1 MKLDQG
7 IIDSLVDSFMQAK
20 VDRSIKEHSLYDKKI
35 DVDFADALNQ
45 HFKEALKNDSFP
57 NLLKQSNEALINK
70 AEILSNNLDEA
81 INQDDKASIAKNL
94 LEKHILSLNYLI
106 SKLDKS
112 ANLVSKKLKFL
123 NKQDENHNFEP
134 NDIDSFQDNI
144 ETLNE
149 THGLPLNKEGIKNLT
164 KNFSHA
170 IMITAKQ
177 QYGLNTPLKLVKT
190 KDDERSVEHILT
202 SDSHIIGKRI
212 KVGDKSFSVGILN
225 DEIRQ
230 EYEIVPCS
238 PSQRK
243 VENREIITLKT
254 AFENFTA
261 NTSVSQKWSSSTMD
275 LVNIV
280 GNILFKFFH
289 PSKDITTISRDDL
302 LKFRNTLALIP
313 TKLNQKAK
321 YKDKSL
327 EQIISLGKN
336 DPKLSQV
343 TIQKYMIR
351 VIQFFKYCY
360 NSDYISK
367 SIINDLNV
375 KVEINPMERKVLPYS
390 KEEANAIFKI
400 VQNFKETNKSP
411 ITIQKYMIRVIQF
424 FKYCYNSDYI
434 SKSIINDL
442 NVKVEINPMERKVL
456 PYSKEEA
463 NAIFKIVQNFKE
475 TNKSPSKRI
484 NANDLYYIT
493 MIAAYS
499 GMRINEIVQLRA
511 RDIVQH
517 NNVLCFSINR
527 DDGKSTKNI
536 NSIRLVPVH
545 SKLIELGLMEF
556 VKQRASANKSIF
568 KVSNKDFSEIFR
580 SQIQRKLISSD
591 KQKTFYSFRHY
602 FIDTLVQQ
610 EVEPNIIAQ
619 IVGHEKQYKILLG
632 TYATNINASVLKAK
646 VEMVSY

>member
-1 MKLDQG
+1 MKLNQG

-20 VDRSIKEHSLYDKKI
+20 IDKSIKEHSLYDKKI
-35 DVDFADALNQ
+35 DIDFAGALNR
-45 HFKEALKNDSFP
+45 HFKEALKDNTFSD
-57 NLLKQSNEALINK
+57 LLNKSNETLNGMAK
-70 AEILSNNLDEA
+70 ILSNSPDEA
-81 INQDDKASIAKNL
+81 IDQDDKASIAQTL

-112 ANLVSKKLKFL
+112 TNLVFKFL
-123 NKQDENHNFEP
+123 SKQDESYKFEP
-134 NDIDSFQDNI
+134 NDIESFQDNI
-144 ETLNE
+144 NALDEAN
-149 THGLPLNKEGIKNLT
+149 GLPLKKEDIKSLA

-170 IMITAKQ
+170 IMVTAEQ
-177 QYGLNTPLKLVKT
+177 QYGLNTPFKLVKT
-190 KDDERSVEHILT
+190 KCDERSAEQIL
-202 SDSHIIGKRI
+202 SANSHLIGKRI
-212 KVGDKSFSVGILN
+212 KVGDSSFGMGSLN
-225 DEIRQ
+225 DEAVQ

-243 VENREIITLKT
+243 VESREIITLKT

-327 EQIISLGKN
+327 EQIIRIGKN
-336 DPKLSQV
+336 DAKLSQV

-351 VIQFFKYCY
+351 VVQFFKYCY

-367 SIINDLNV
+367 SIVNDLNV

-400 VQNFKETNKSP
+400 VQNFKD
-411 ITIQKYMIRVIQF
+411 I
-424 FKYCYNSDYI
+424 
-434 SKSIINDL
+434 
-442 NVKVEINPMERKVL
+442 
-456 PYSKEEA
+456 
-463 NAIFKIVQNFKE
+463 
-475 TNKSPSKRI
+475 NKSPSKRI
-484 NANDLYYIT
+484 SANDLYYIT

-511 RDIVQH
+511 RDIIQH

-556 VKQRASANKSIF
+556 VKKRVSANKSIF

-632 TYATNINASVLKAK
+632 TYAAYLRR
-646 VEMVSY
+646 

>member
-1 MKLDQG
+1 MKLNQG

-20 VDRSIKEHSLYDKKI
+20 VDKSIKEHSLYDKKI

-45 HFKEALKNDSFP
+45 HFKEALKNDGFP

-81 INQDDKASIAKNL
+81 IDQDDKASIAQTL

-112 ANLVSKKLKFL
+112 TNLVSKKLKFL
-123 NKQDENHNFEP
+123 NKQDENYRFES
-134 NDIDSFQDNI
+134 NNIDSFQDNI

-170 IMITAKQ
+170 IMTTAKQ

-190 KDDERSVEHILT
+190 KDDERSVEQILT
-202 SDSHIIGKRI
+202 SGSHIIGKRI

-238 PSQRK
+238 TSQRN
-243 VENREIITLKT
+243 VENKEIITLKT
-254 AFENFTA
+254 AFENFIA
-261 NTSVSQKWSSSTMD
+261 NTSISQKWSNSTMD

-280 GNILFKFFH
+280 GNILFKFFN
-289 PSKDITTISRDDL
+289 PNKDIAAISRDDL

-321 YKDKSL
+321 YKDKNL
-327 EQIISLGKN
+327 EQIIRIGKN

-367 SIINDLNV
+367 SIVNDLNV

-390 KEEANAIFKI
+390 KEEANTIFKI
-400 VQNFKETNKSP
+400 VQNFKE
-411 ITIQKYMIRVIQF
+411 I
-424 FKYCYNSDYI
+424 
-434 SKSIINDL
+434 
-442 NVKVEINPMERKVL
+442 
-456 PYSKEEA
+456 
-463 NAIFKIVQNFKE
+463 
-475 TNKSPSKRI
+475 NKSPSKRI

-511 RDIVQH
+511 SDIIYH

-545 SKLIELGLMEF
+545 SKLIELGLIEF
-556 VKQRASANKSIF
+556 VKQRASTNKSIF

-580 SQIQRKLISSD
+580 SQIQRKLISSN

>member
-1 MKLDQG
+1 MVHLKNRNGIYYYRSVITPKARKVFNCSRELCFSLGTCSILKARKSARIYDRYIYLITKAVDMKLNQG

-20 VDRSIKEHSLYDKKI
+20 VDKSIKEHSLYDKKI

-45 HFKEALKNDSFP
+45 HFKEALKNDGFP

-81 INQDDKASIAKNL
+81 IDQDDKASIAQTL

-112 ANLVSKKLKFL
+112 TNLVSKKLKFL
-123 NKQDENHNFEP
+123 NKQDENYRFES
-134 NDIDSFQDNI
+134 NNIDSFQDNI

-170 IMITAKQ
+170 IMTTAKQ

-190 KDDERSVEHILT
+190 KDDERSVEQILT
-202 SDSHIIGKRI
+202 SGSHIIGKRI

-238 PSQRK
+238 TSQRN
-243 VENREIITLKT
+243 VENKEIITLKT
-254 AFENFTA
+254 AFENFIA
-261 NTSVSQKWSSSTMD
+261 NTSISQKWSNSTMD

-280 GNILFKFFH
+280 GNILFKFFN
-289 PSKDITTISRDDL
+289 PNKDIAAISRDDL

-321 YKDKSL
+321 YKDKNL
-327 EQIISLGKN
+327 EQIIRIGKN

-367 SIINDLNV
+367 SIVNDLNV

-390 KEEANAIFKI
+390 KEEANTIFKI
-400 VQNFKETNKSP
+400 VQNFKE
-411 ITIQKYMIRVIQF
+411 I
-424 FKYCYNSDYI
+424 
-434 SKSIINDL
+434 
-442 NVKVEINPMERKVL
+442 
-456 PYSKEEA
+456 
-463 NAIFKIVQNFKE
+463 
-475 TNKSPSKRI
+475 NKSPSKRI

-517 NNVLCFSINR
+517 NNVLCFNINR

-556 VKQRASANKSIF
+556 VKQRASSNKSIF

-580 SQIQRKLISSD
+580 SQIQRKLISND

>member
-1 MKLDQG
+1 MKLNQG

-20 VDRSIKEHSLYDKKI
+20 VDKSIKEHSLYDKKI
-35 DVDFADALNQ
+35 DVDFADALNK
-45 HFKEALKNDSFP
+45 HFKETLKNDSFP

-81 INQDDKASIAKNL
+81 IDQDDKASIAQTL
-94 LEKHILSLNYLI
+94 LEKHILSLNHLI

-112 ANLVSKKLKFL
+112 TNLVSKKLKFL
-123 NKQDENHNFEP
+123 NKQDENYSFES
-134 NDIDSFQDNI
+134 NNIDSFQDNI
-144 ETLNE
+144 EALNE
-149 THGLPLNKEGIKNLT
+149 THGLPLNKEGMKNLT

-170 IMITAKQ
+170 IMTTAKQ
-177 QYGLNTPLKLVKT
+177 KYGLNTPLKLVKT
-190 KDDERSVEHILT
+190 KDDERSVEQILT

-230 EYEIVPCS
+230 EYEVVPCS
-238 PSQRK
+238 TSQRN
-243 VENREIITLKT
+243 VESKEIITLKT
-254 AFENFTA
+254 AFENFIA
-261 NTSVSQKWSSSTMD
+261 NTSISQKWSNSTMD

-280 GNILFKFFH
+280 GNILFKFFS
-289 PSKDITTISRDDL
+289 PNKEITAISRDDL

-327 EQIISLGKN
+327 EQIIHIGKN

-367 SIINDLNV
+367 SIVNDLNV
-375 KVEINPMERKVLPYS
+375 KVEINPMERKILPYS
-390 KEEANAIFKI
+390 KDEANSIFKI
-400 VQNFKETNKSP
+400 VQNFK
-411 ITIQKYMIRVIQF
+411 
-424 FKYCYNSDYI
+424 D
-434 SKSIINDL
+434 
-442 NVKVEINPMERKVL
+442 
-456 PYSKEEA
+456 A
-463 NAIFKIVQNFKE
+463 
-475 TNKSPSKRI
+475 NKSPSKRI

-511 RDIVQH
+511 RDIIQH

-556 VKQRASANKSIF
+556 VKQRTSTNKSIF

>member
-1 MKLDQG
+1 MVHLKNRNGIYYYRSVIAPKARKFLKCSRELSFSLGTCSILKARKSARIYDRYIYLIAKAVDMKLNQG

-20 VDRSIKEHSLYDKKI
+20 VDKSIKEHSLYDKKI
-35 DVDFADALNQ
+35 DIDFADALNR
-45 HFKEALKNDSFP
+45 HFKEALKDNTFSD
-57 NLLKQSNEALINK
+57 LLNKSNETLNGMAK
-70 AEILSNNLDEA
+70 ILSNSPDEA
-81 INQDDKASIAKNL
+81 IDQDDKASIAQTM

-112 ANLVSKKLKFL
+112 TNLVSKRLKFL
-123 NKQDENHNFEP
+123 SKQDESYKFEP
-134 NDIDSFQDNI
+134 TGIDSFQDNI
-144 ETLNE
+144 NALDEAIE
-149 THGLPLNKEGIKNLT
+149 LPLNKEDIKSLA

-170 IMITAKQ
+170 IMATAEQ
-177 QYGLNTPLKLVKT
+177 QYGLNTPFKLVKT
-190 KDDERSVEHILT
+190 KGDERNAEQIL
-202 SDSHIIGKRI
+202 SANSHLIGKRI
-212 KVGDKSFSVGILN
+212 KIGDSSFGMGSLN
-225 DEIRQ
+225 DEAMQ
-230 EYEIVPCS
+230 EYQIVPCAT
-238 PSQRK
+238 SQKK
-243 VENREIITLKT
+243 VESREIITLKM

-261 NTSVSQKWSSSTMD
+261 NTSISQKWSSSTMD

-289 PSKDITTISRDDL
+289 PNKDITTISRDDL

-321 YKDKSL
+321 YKDKNL
-327 EQIISLGKN
+327 EQIIRIGKN
-336 DPKLSQV
+336 DAKLSQV

-351 VIQFFKYCY
+351 VVQFFKYCY

-367 SIINDLNV
+367 SIVNDLNV

-390 KEEANAIFKI
+390 KEEAN
-400 VQNFKETNKSP
+400 T
-411 ITIQKYMIRVIQF
+411 
-424 FKYCYNSDYI
+424 
-434 SKSIINDL
+434 
-442 NVKVEINPMERKVL
+442 
-456 PYSKEEA
+456 
-463 NAIFKIVQNFKE
+463 IFKIVQNFKE
-475 TNKSPSKRI
+475 TNKSPSNRI
-484 NANDLYYIT
+484 SANDLYYIT

-646 VEMVSY
+646 VEMVCY

>member
-1 MKLDQG
+1 MKLNQG

-20 VDRSIKEHSLYDKKI
+20 VDKSIKEHSFYDKKI
-35 DVDFADALNQ
+35 DIDFADALNR

-57 NLLKQSNEALINK
+57 ELLKQSNEALINK
-70 AEILSNNLDEA
+70 AKILSNNLDEA
-81 INQDDKASIAKNL
+81 IDQDDKASIAQTL

-123 NKQDENHNFEP
+123 NKQDENYSFES
-134 NDIDSFQDNI
+134 NNIDSFQDNI
-144 ETLNE
+144 ETLDE
-149 THGLPLNKEGIKNLT
+149 THGLPLNKEGMENLT

-170 IMITAKQ
+170 IITTAKQ
-177 QYGLNTPLKLVKT
+177 QYGLNTPIKLVKT
-190 KDDERSVEHILT
+190 KDDERSVEQILT

-225 DEIRQ
+225 DKIRQ

-238 PSQRK
+238 TSQRK
-243 VENREIITLKT
+243 VESKEIITLKT
-254 AFENFTA
+254 AFENFIA
-261 NTSVSQKWSSSTMD
+261 NTSISQKWSSSTMD

-280 GNILFKFFH
+280 GNILFKFFS
-289 PSKDITTISRDDL
+289 PNKDIAAISRDDL
-302 LKFRNTLALIP
+302 LKFRNTLSLIP

-327 EQIISLGKN
+327 EQIMHIGKN

-367 SIINDLNV
+367 SIVNDLNV

-390 KEEANAIFKI
+390 KEEANTIFKI
-400 VQNFKETNKSP
+400 VQNFKETN
-411 ITIQKYMIRVIQF
+411 T
-424 FKYCYNSDYI
+424 
-434 SKSIINDL
+434 
-442 NVKVEINPMERKVL
+442 
-456 PYSKEEA
+456 
-463 NAIFKIVQNFKE
+463 
-475 TNKSPSKRI
+475 TPSKRI
-484 NANDLYYIT
+484 SANDLYYIT

-556 VKQRASANKSIF
+556 VKQRASTNKGIF

-580 SQIQRKLISSD
+580 SQIQRKLISSN

>member
-1 MKLDQG
+1 MKLNQG

-20 VDRSIKEHSLYDKKI
+20 VDKSIKEHSLYDKKI
-35 DVDFADALNQ
+35 DVDFADALNR

-70 AEILSNNLDEA
+70 AEILSNNLDGA
-81 INQDDKASIAKNL
+81 IDQDDKASIAQTL

-112 ANLVSKKLKFL
+112 TNLVSKKLKFL
-123 NKQDENHNFEP
+123 NKQDENYRFES
-134 NDIDSFQDNI
+134 NNIDSFQDNI
-144 ETLNE
+144 ETLDE
-149 THGLPLNKEGIKNLT
+149 THGLPLNKEGMKNLT

-170 IMITAKQ
+170 IMTTAKQ

-190 KDDERSVEHILT
+190 KDDERSVEQILV

-238 PSQRK
+238 TSQRN
-243 VENREIITLKT
+243 VESKEIITLKT
-254 AFENFTA
+254 AFENFIA
-261 NTSVSQKWSSSTMD
+261 NTSISQKWSNSTMD

-280 GNILFKFFH
+280 GNILFKFFS
-289 PSKDITTISRDDL
+289 PNKEITAISRDDL

-327 EQIISLGKN
+327 EQIIHIGKN

-367 SIINDLNV
+367 SIVNDLNV

-390 KEEANAIFKI
+390 KEEANTIFQI
-400 VQNFKETNKSP
+400 VQNFKD
-411 ITIQKYMIRVIQF
+411 I
-424 FKYCYNSDYI
+424 
-434 SKSIINDL
+434 
-442 NVKVEINPMERKVL
+442 
-456 PYSKEEA
+456 
-463 NAIFKIVQNFKE
+463 
-475 TNKSPSKRI
+475 NKSPSKRI
-484 NANDLYYIT
+484 SANDLYYIT

-499 GMRINEIVQLRA
+499 GMRINEIVQLRSK
-511 RDIVQH
+511 DIVQH

-556 VKQRASANKSIF
+556 VKQRASSNKSIF

-632 TYATNINASVLKAK
+632 TYATNINTSVLKAK

>member
-1 MKLDQG
+1 MKLNQG

-20 VDRSIKEHSLYDKKI
+20 VDKSIKEHSLYDKKI

-45 HFKEALKNDSFP
+45 HFKEALKNDGFP

-81 INQDDKASIAKNL
+81 IDQDDKASIAQTL

-112 ANLVSKKLKFL
+112 TNLVSKKLKFL
-123 NKQDENHNFEP
+123 NKQDENYRFES
-134 NDIDSFQDNI
+134 NNIDSFQDNI

-170 IMITAKQ
+170 IMTTAKQ

-190 KDDERSVEHILT
+190 KDDERSVEQILT
-202 SDSHIIGKRI
+202 SGSHIIGKRI

-238 PSQRK
+238 TSQRN
-243 VENREIITLKT
+243 VESKEIITLKT
-254 AFENFTA
+254 AFENFIA
-261 NTSVSQKWSSSTMD
+261 NTSISQKWSDSTMD

-280 GNILFKFFH
+280 GNILFKFFN
-289 PSKDITTISRDDL
+289 PNKEITAISRDDL

-351 VIQFFKYCY
+351 VVQFFKHCY

-375 KVEINPMERKVLPYS
+375 KVEINPMERKVLPYN
-390 KEEANAIFKI
+390 KDEAN
-400 VQNFKETNKSP
+400 T
-411 ITIQKYMIRVIQF
+411 
-424 FKYCYNSDYI
+424 
-434 SKSIINDL
+434 
-442 NVKVEINPMERKVL
+442 
-456 PYSKEEA
+456 
-463 NAIFKIVQNFKE
+463 IFKIVQNFKE

-511 RDIVQH
+511 SDIIYH

-545 SKLIELGLMEF
+545 SKLIELGLIEF
-556 VKQRASANKSIF
+556 VKQRASTNKSIF

-580 SQIQRKLISSD
+580 SQIQRKLISSN

>member
-1 MKLDQG
+1 MKLNQG

-20 VDRSIKEHSLYDKKI
+20 IDKSIKEHSLYDKKI
-35 DVDFADALNQ
+35 DIDFAGALNR
-45 HFKEALKNDSFP
+45 HFKEALKDNTFSD
-57 NLLKQSNEALINK
+57 LLNKSNETLNGMAK
-70 AEILSNNLDEA
+70 ILSNSPDEA
-81 INQDDKASIAKNL
+81 IDQDDKASIAQTL

-112 ANLVSKKLKFL
+112 TNLVFKFL
-123 NKQDENHNFEP
+123 SKQDESYKFEP
-134 NDIDSFQDNI
+134 NDIESFQDNI
-144 ETLNE
+144 NALDEAN
-149 THGLPLNKEGIKNLT
+149 GLPLKKEDIKSLA

-170 IMITAKQ
+170 IMVTAEQ
-177 QYGLNTPLKLVKT
+177 QYGLNTPFKLVKT
-190 KDDERSVEHILT
+190 KCDERSAEQIL
-202 SDSHIIGKRI
+202 SANSHLIGKRI
-212 KVGDKSFSVGILN
+212 KVGDSSFGMGSLN
-225 DEIRQ
+225 DEAVQ

-243 VENREIITLKT
+243 VESREIITLKVV
-254 AFENFTA
+254 FENFTA

-289 PSKDITTISRDDL
+289 PSKDITAISRDDL
-302 LKFRNTLALIP
+302 LKFRNTLAHIP

-321 YKDKSL
+321 YKDKNL
-327 EQIISLGKN
+327 EQIIHMGKN
-336 DPKLSQV
+336 DAKLSQV

-351 VIQFFKYCY
+351 VVQFFKYCY

-367 SIINDLNV
+367 SIVNDLN
-375 KVEINPMERKVLPYS
+375 I
-390 KEEANAIFKI
+390 
-400 VQNFKETNKSP
+400 
-411 ITIQKYMIRVIQF
+411 
-424 FKYCYNSDYI
+424 
-434 SKSIINDL
+434 
-442 NVKVEINPMERKVL
+442 KVEINPMERKVL

-484 NANDLYYIT
+484 SANDLYYIT

-646 VEMVSY
+646 VEMVCY

>member
-1 MKLDQG
+1 MKLNQG

-20 VDRSIKEHSLYDKKI
+20 IDKSIKEHSLYDKKI
-35 DVDFADALNQ
+35 DIDFAGALNR
-45 HFKEALKNDSFP
+45 HFKEALKDNTFSD
-57 NLLKQSNEALINK
+57 LLNKSNETLNGMAK
-70 AEILSNNLDEA
+70 ILSNSPDEA
-81 INQDDKASIAKNL
+81 IDQDDKASIAQTL

-112 ANLVSKKLKFL
+112 TNLVFKFL
-123 NKQDENHNFEP
+123 SKQDESYKFEP
-134 NDIDSFQDNI
+134 NDIESFQDNI
-144 ETLNE
+144 NALDEAN
-149 THGLPLNKEGIKNLT
+149 GLPLKKEDIKSLA

-170 IMITAKQ
+170 IMVTAEQ
-177 QYGLNTPLKLVKT
+177 QYGLNTPFKLVKT
-190 KDDERSVEHILT
+190 KCDERSAEQIL
-202 SDSHIIGKRI
+202 SANSHLIGKRI
-212 KVGDKSFSVGILN
+212 KAGDSSFGMGSLN
-225 DEIRQ
+225 DEAVQ

-243 VENREIITLKT
+243 VESREIITLKVV
-254 AFENFTA
+254 FENFTA

-289 PSKDITTISRDDL
+289 PSKDITAISRDDL
-302 LKFRNTLALIP
+302 LKFRNTLAHIP

-321 YKDKSL
+321 YKDKNL
-327 EQIISLGKN
+327 EQIIHMGKN
-336 DPKLSQV
+336 DAKLSQV

-351 VIQFFKYCY
+351 VVQFFKYCY

-367 SIINDLNV
+367 SIVNDLNV

-400 VQNFKETNKSP
+400 VQNFKD
-411 ITIQKYMIRVIQF
+411 I
-424 FKYCYNSDYI
+424 
-434 SKSIINDL
+434 
-442 NVKVEINPMERKVL
+442 
-456 PYSKEEA
+456 
-463 NAIFKIVQNFKE
+463 
-475 TNKSPSKRI
+475 NKSPSKRI
-484 NANDLYYIT
+484 SANDLYYIT

-511 RDIVQH
+511 RDIIQH

-556 VKQRASANKSIF
+556 VKKRVSANKSIF

-632 TYATNINASVLKAK
+632 TYAAYLRR
-646 VEMVSY
+646 

>member
-1 MKLDQG
+1 
-7 IIDSLVDSFMQAK
+7 
-20 VDRSIKEHSLYDKKI
+20 
-35 DVDFADALNQ
+35 
-45 HFKEALKNDSFP
+45 
-57 NLLKQSNEALINK
+57 
-70 AEILSNNLDEA
+70 
-81 INQDDKASIAKNL
+81 
-94 LEKHILSLNYLI
+94 
-106 SKLDKS
+106 
-112 ANLVSKKLKFL
+112 
-123 NKQDENHNFEP
+123 
-134 NDIDSFQDNI
+134 
-144 ETLNE
+144 
-149 THGLPLNKEGIKNLT
+149 
-164 KNFSHA
+164 
-170 IMITAKQ
+170 
-177 QYGLNTPLKLVKT
+177 
-190 KDDERSVEHILT
+190 
-202 SDSHIIGKRI
+202 
-212 KVGDKSFSVGILN
+212 
-225 DEIRQ
+225 
-230 EYEIVPCS
+230 
-238 PSQRK
+238 
-243 VENREIITLKT
+243 
-254 AFENFTA
+254 
-261 NTSVSQKWSSSTMD
+261 MD

-289 PSKDITTISRDDL
+289 PSKDITTMSRDDL

-327 EQIISLGKN
+327 EQIIHIGKN

-367 SIINDLNV
+367 SIVNDLNV

-390 KEEANAIFKI
+390 KDEANTIFKI
-400 VQNFKETNKSP
+400 VQNFKETN
-411 ITIQKYMIRVIQF
+411 IT
-424 FKYCYNSDYI
+424 
-434 SKSIINDL
+434 
-442 NVKVEINPMERKVL
+442 
-456 PYSKEEA
+456 
-463 NAIFKIVQNFKE
+463 
-475 TNKSPSKRI
+475 PSKRI
-484 NANDLYYIT
+484 SANDLYYIT

-511 RDIVQH
+511 RDIMQH

-556 VKQRASANKSIF
+556 VRQRASANKSIF

-580 SQIQRKLISSD
+580 SQIQRKLISND

>member
-1 MKLDQG
+1 MVHLKNRNGIYYYRSVIAPNARKFLKCSRELSFSLGTCSILKARKSARIYDRYIYLITKAVDMKLNQG

-20 VDRSIKEHSLYDKKI
+20 IDKSIKEHSLYDKKI
-35 DVDFADALNQ
+35 DIDFADALNK
-45 HFKEALKNDSFP
+45 HFKEALKDNTFP
-57 NLLKQSNEALINK
+57 DLLNKSNETLISK
-70 AEILSNNLDEA
+70 AEILSANSIDEA
-81 INQDDKASIAKNL
+81 IDQDDKASIAQNL

-112 ANLVSKKLKFL
+112 TNLVSKRLKFL
-123 NKQDENHNFEP
+123 SKQDESYKFEP
-134 NDIDSFQDNI
+134 TGIDSFQDNI
-144 ETLNE
+144 NALDEAS
-149 THGLPLNKEGIKNLT
+149 GLPLNKEDIKSLA

-170 IMITAKQ
+170 IMVTAEQ
-177 QYGLNTPLKLVKT
+177 QYGLNTPFKLVKT
-190 KDDERSVEHILT
+190 KGDERSAEQILT
-202 SDSHIIGKRI
+202 SDSHLIGKRI
-212 KVGDKSFSVGILN
+212 KVGDSSFGMGSLN
-225 DEIRQ
+225 DEAVQ

-238 PSQRK
+238 TSQK
-243 VENREIITLKT
+243 KIESKESITLKV

-302 LKFRNTLALIP
+302 LKFRNTLAHIP

-327 EQIISLGKN
+327 EQIIRIGKN
-336 DPKLSQV
+336 DAKLSQV

-351 VIQFFKYCY
+351 VVQFFKYCY

-367 SIINDLNV
+367 SIV
-375 KVEINPMERKVLPYS
+375 
-390 KEEANAIFKI
+390 
-400 VQNFKETNKSP
+400 
-411 ITIQKYMIRVIQF
+411 
-424 FKYCYNSDYI
+424 
-434 SKSIINDL
+434 NDL

-484 NANDLYYIT
+484 SANDLYYIT

-511 RDIVQH
+511 CDIVQH
-517 NNVLCFSINR
+517 NNVLCFSVNR

-580 SQIQRKLISSD
+580 SQIQRKLISSN

-646 VEMVSY
+646 VEMVCY

>member
-1 MKLDQG
+1 MVHLKNRNGIYYYRSVIAPNARKVLKCSRELSFSLGTCSLLKARKSARIYDRYIYLITKAVDMKLNQG

-20 VDRSIKEHSLYDKKI
+20 IDKSIKEHSLYDKKI
-35 DVDFADALNQ
+35 DIDFADALNR
-45 HFKEALKNDSFP
+45 HFKEALKDNTFP
-57 NLLKQSNEALINK
+57 DLLNKSNETLISK
-70 AEILSNNLDEA
+70 AEILSANSIDEA
-81 INQDDKASIAKNL
+81 IDQDDKASIAQTL
-94 LEKHILSLNYLI
+94 LEKHILFLNYLI
-106 SKLDKS
+106 ARLDKS
-112 ANLVSKKLKFL
+112 TNLVSKRLKFL
-123 NKQDENHNFEP
+123 SKQDESYKFEP

-144 ETLNE
+144 NSLDEAN
-149 THGLPLNKEGIKNLT
+149 GLPLNKEDIKSLA

-170 IMITAKQ
+170 IMATAEQ
-177 QYGLNTPLKLVKT
+177 QYGLNTPFKLVKT
-190 KDDERSVEHILT
+190 KGDKRSAEQILT
-202 SDSHIIGKRI
+202 SDSHLIGKRI
-212 KVGDKSFSVGILN
+212 KVGDSSFGVGSLN
-225 DEIRQ
+225 DGVVQ

-238 PSQRK
+238 PSQK
-243 VENREIITLKT
+243 KIESKEIITLKI

-327 EQIISLGKN
+327 EQIIRIGKN
-336 DPKLSQV
+336 DTKLSQV

-351 VIQFFKYCY
+351 VVQFFKYCY

-367 SIINDLNV
+367 SIVNDLNV

-390 KEEANAIFKI
+390 KEEAN
-400 VQNFKETNKSP
+400 S
-411 ITIQKYMIRVIQF
+411 
-424 FKYCYNSDYI
+424 
-434 SKSIINDL
+434 
-442 NVKVEINPMERKVL
+442 
-456 PYSKEEA
+456 
-463 NAIFKIVQNFKE
+463 IFKIVQNFKE

-484 NANDLYYIT
+484 SANDLYYIT

-499 GMRINEIVQLRA
+499 GMRINEIVQLRE

-545 SKLIELGLMEF
+545 SKLIEFGLMEF
-556 VKQRASANKSIF
+556 VKQRASATKSIF

-646 VEMVSY
+646 VEMVCY

>member
-1 MKLDQG
+1 MKLNQG

-35 DVDFADALNQ
+35 DVDFADALNK

-70 AEILSNNLDEA
+70 AKILSNNLDEA
-81 INQDDKASIAKNL
+81 IDQDDKASIAQTL

-106 SKLDKS
+106 SKLDKNT
-112 ANLVSKKLKFL
+112 NLVSKKLKFL
-123 NKQDENHNFEP
+123 NKQDENYNFEP
-134 NDIDSFQDNI
+134 NNIDSFQDNI
-144 ETLNE
+144 ETLDE

-170 IMITAKQ
+170 IMTTAKQ
-177 QYGLNTPLKLVKT
+177 QYGLNTPVKLIKT
-190 KDDERSVEHILT
+190 KDDERSVEQILT

-238 PSQRK
+238 TSQRN
-243 VENREIITLKT
+243 VESKEIITLKT
-254 AFENFTA
+254 AFENFIA
-261 NTSVSQKWSSSTMD
+261 NTSISQKWSSSTMD

-289 PSKDITTISRDDL
+289 PNKDITTISRDDL
-302 LKFRNTLALIP
+302 LKFRNTLSLIP

-327 EQIISLGKN
+327 EQIIHIGKN

-367 SIINDLNV
+367 SIVNDLNV

-400 VQNFKETNKSP
+400 VQNFKETN
-411 ITIQKYMIRVIQF
+411 T
-424 FKYCYNSDYI
+424 
-434 SKSIINDL
+434 
-442 NVKVEINPMERKVL
+442 
-456 PYSKEEA
+456 
-463 NAIFKIVQNFKE
+463 
-475 TNKSPSKRI
+475 TPSKRI
-484 NANDLYYIT
+484 SANDLYYIT

-556 VKQRASANKSIF
+556 VKQRASTNKGIF

-580 SQIQRKLISSD
+580 SQIQRKLISSN

>member
-1 MKLDQG
+1 MKLNQG

-20 VDRSIKEHSLYDKKI
+20 VDKSIKEHSLYDKKI

-45 HFKEALKNDSFP
+45 HFKEALKNDGFP

-81 INQDDKASIAKNL
+81 IDQDDKASIAQTL

-112 ANLVSKKLKFL
+112 TNLVSKKLKFL
-123 NKQDENHNFEP
+123 NKQDENYRFES
-134 NDIDSFQDNI
+134 NNIDSFQDNI

-170 IMITAKQ
+170 IMTTAKQ

-190 KDDERSVEHILT
+190 KDDERSVEQILT
-202 SDSHIIGKRI
+202 SGSHIIGKRI

-238 PSQRK
+238 TSQRN
-243 VENREIITLKT
+243 VENKEIITLKT
-254 AFENFTA
+254 AFENFIA
-261 NTSVSQKWSSSTMD
+261 NTSISQKWSNSTMD

-280 GNILFKFFH
+280 GNILFKFFN
-289 PSKDITTISRDDL
+289 PNKDIAAISRDDL

-321 YKDKSL
+321 YKDKNL
-327 EQIISLGKN
+327 EQIIRIGKN

-367 SIINDLNV
+367 SIVNDLNV

-390 KEEANAIFKI
+390 KEEANTIFKI
-400 VQNFKETNKSP
+400 VQNFKE
-411 ITIQKYMIRVIQF
+411 I
-424 FKYCYNSDYI
+424 
-434 SKSIINDL
+434 
-442 NVKVEINPMERKVL
+442 
-456 PYSKEEA
+456 
-463 NAIFKIVQNFKE
+463 
-475 TNKSPSKRI
+475 NKSPSKRI

-511 RDIVQH
+511 SDIIYH

-545 SKLIELGLMEF
+545 SKLIELGLIEF
-556 VKQRASANKSIF
+556 VKQRASTNKSIF

-580 SQIQRKLISSD
+580 SQIQRKLISND

>member
-1 MKLDQG
+1 MVHLKNRNGIYYYRSVVKPKVRKVFNCSRELCFSLGTCSILKARKSARIYDRYIYLITKAVDMKLNQG

-20 VDRSIKEHSLYDKKI
+20 VDKSIKEHSLYDKKI

-45 HFKEALKNDSFP
+45 HFKEALKNDSLP

-81 INQDDKASIAKNL
+81 IDQDDKASIAQTL
-94 LEKHILSLNYLI
+94 LEKHILSLNHLI

-112 ANLVSKKLKFL
+112 TNLVSKKLKFL
-123 NKQDENHNFEP
+123 NKQDENYSFES
-134 NDIDSFQDNI
+134 NNIDSFQDNI

-149 THGLPLNKEGIKNLT
+149 THGLPLNKEGMKNLT

-170 IMITAKQ
+170 IMTTARQK
-177 QYGLNTPLKLVKT
+177 YGLNTPLKLVKT
-190 KDDERSVEHILT
+190 KDDERSVEQILT

-238 PSQRK
+238 TSQRK
-243 VENREIITLKT
+243 AESKEIITLKT
-254 AFENFTA
+254 AFENFIA
-261 NTSVSQKWSSSTMD
+261 NTSISQKWSSSTMD

-280 GNILFKFFH
+280 GNILFKFFS
-289 PSKDITTISRDDL
+289 PNKDIAAISRDDL

-327 EQIISLGKN
+327 EQIMHIGKN

-390 KEEANAIFKI
+390 KDEANSIFKI
-400 VQNFKETNKSP
+400 VQNFK
-411 ITIQKYMIRVIQF
+411 
-424 FKYCYNSDYI
+424 D
-434 SKSIINDL
+434 
-442 NVKVEINPMERKVL
+442 
-456 PYSKEEA
+456 A
-463 NAIFKIVQNFKE
+463 
-475 TNKSPSKRI
+475 NKSPSKRI

-517 NNVLCFSINR
+517 NNILCFSINR

-556 VKQRASANKSIF
+556 VKQRASTNKSIF

-580 SQIQRKLISSD
+580 SQIQRKLISND

-632 TYATNINASVLKAK
+632 TYATNINTSVLKAK

>member
-35 DVDFADALNQ
+35 DVDFADALNK

-57 NLLKQSNEALINK
+57 NLLKQSNEALVNK

-81 INQDDKASIAKNL
+81 IDQDDKASIAQTL

-112 ANLVSKKLKFL
+112 TNLVSKKLKFL
-123 NKQDENHNFEP
+123 NKQDENHNFEL

-170 IMITAKQ
+170 IITTAKQ
-177 QYGLNTPLKLVKT
+177 QYGLNTPVKLVKT
-190 KDDERSVEHILT
+190 KDDERSVEQILT

-238 PSQRK
+238 TSQRN
-243 VENREIITLKT
+243 VESKEIITLKT
-254 AFENFTA
+254 AFENFIA
-261 NTSVSQKWSSSTMD
+261 NTSISQKWSNSTMD

-280 GNILFKFFH
+280 GNILFKFFN
-289 PSKDITTISRDDL
+289 PNKEITAISRDDL

-367 SIINDLNV
+367 SIVNDLNV

-390 KEEANAIFKI
+390 KDEANTIFKI
-400 VQNFKETNKSP
+400 VQNFKE
-411 ITIQKYMIRVIQF
+411 
-424 FKYCYNSDYI
+424 
-434 SKSIINDL
+434 
-442 NVKVEINPMERKVL
+442 
-456 PYSKEEA
+456 A
-463 NAIFKIVQNFKE
+463 
-475 TNKSPSKRI
+475 NKSPSKRI

-511 RDIVQH
+511 RDIMQH

-545 SKLIELGLMEF
+545 SKLVELGLMEF
-556 VKQRASANKSIF
+556 VKQRASTNKSIF
-568 KVSNKDFSEIFR
+568 KVNNKDFSEIFR

-646 VEMVSY
+646 VKMVSY

>member
-1 MKLDQG
+1 MVHLKNRNGIYYYRSVIAPNARKVLKCSRELSFSLGTCSILKARKSARIYDRYIYLITKAVDMKLNQG

-20 VDRSIKEHSLYDKKI
+20 VDNSIKEHSLYDKKI
-35 DVDFADALNQ
+35 DIDFADALNK
-45 HFKEALKNDSFP
+45 HFKEALKDNTFP
-57 NLLKQSNEALINK
+57 DLLNKSNETLNSMAK
-70 AEILSNNLDEA
+70 ILSNSLDKA
-81 INQDDKASIAKNL
+81 IDQDDKASIAQTL

-112 ANLVSKKLKFL
+112 ANLVSKRLKFL
-123 NKQDENHNFEP
+123 SKQDESYKFEP
-134 NDIDSFQDNI
+134 NDMESFQDNI
-144 ETLNE
+144 NALDEAN
-149 THGLPLNKEGIKNLT
+149 GLPLKKEDIKSLA

-170 IMITAKQ
+170 IMATAEQ
-177 QYGLNTPLKLVKT
+177 QYGLNTPFKLVKT
-190 KDDERSVEHILT
+190 KGDERNVEQILT
-202 SDSHIIGKRI
+202 SDSHLIGKRI
-212 KVGDKSFSVGILN
+212 KLGDSSFGMGSLN
-225 DEIRQ
+225 DEAVQ

-243 VENREIITLKT
+243 VESREIITLKT

-289 PSKDITTISRDDL
+289 PSKDITAISRDDL
-302 LKFRNTLALIP
+302 LKFRNTLSLIP

-327 EQIISLGKN
+327 EQIIRIGKN
-336 DPKLSQV
+336 DAKLSQV

-351 VIQFFKYCY
+351 VVQFFKYCY

-367 SIINDLNV
+367 SIVNDLN
-375 KVEINPMERKVLPYS
+375 I
-390 KEEANAIFKI
+390 
-400 VQNFKETNKSP
+400 
-411 ITIQKYMIRVIQF
+411 
-424 FKYCYNSDYI
+424 
-434 SKSIINDL
+434 
-442 NVKVEINPMERKVL
+442 KVEINPMERKVL

-484 NANDLYYIT
+484 SANDLYYIT

-517 NNVLCFSINR
+517 NNVLCFSVNR

-646 VEMVSY
+646 VEMVCY

>member
-35 DVDFADALNQ
+35 DVDFADALNK

-70 AEILSNNLDEA
+70 AEILSNSLNNPID
-81 INQDDKASIAKNL
+81 QDDKASIAQTL
-94 LEKHILSLNYLI
+94 LEKNILSLNYLI

-123 NKQDENHNFEP
+123 NKQDKNYSFES
-134 NDIDSFQDNI
+134 NNIDSFQDNI
-144 ETLNE
+144 ETLDE
-149 THGLPLNKEGIKNLT
+149 THGLPLNKEGMKNLT

-170 IMITAKQ
+170 IMTTAKQ
-177 QYGLNTPLKLVKT
+177 QYGLNTPIKLVKT
-190 KDDERSVEHILT
+190 KDDERSVEQILT

-212 KVGDKSFSVGILN
+212 KIGDKSFSVGILN

-238 PSQRK
+238 TSQRN
-243 VENREIITLKT
+243 VESKETITLKT
-254 AFENFTA
+254 AFENFIA
-261 NTSVSQKWSSSTMD
+261 NTSISQKWSNSTMD

-280 GNILFKFFH
+280 GNILFKFFS
-289 PSKDITTISRDDL
+289 PNKDIVAISRDDL

-327 EQIISLGKN
+327 EQIMHIGKN

-367 SIINDLNV
+367 SIVNDLNV

-390 KEEANAIFKI
+390 KDEANTIFKI
-400 VQNFKETNKSP
+400 VQNFKETN
-411 ITIQKYMIRVIQF
+411 T
-424 FKYCYNSDYI
+424 
-434 SKSIINDL
+434 
-442 NVKVEINPMERKVL
+442 
-456 PYSKEEA
+456 
-463 NAIFKIVQNFKE
+463 
-475 TNKSPSKRI
+475 TPSKRI
-484 NANDLYYIT
+484 SANDLYYIT

-511 RDIVQH
+511 RDIVYH

-556 VKQRASANKSIF
+556 VKQRASTNKSIF

-580 SQIQRKLISSD
+580 SQIQRKLISSN

>member
-1 MKLDQG
+1 MIHLKNRNGIYYYRSVIAPNARKVLKCSRELSFSLGTYSILKARKSARIYDRYIYLITKAVDMKLNQG

-20 VDRSIKEHSLYDKKI
+20 IDKSIKEHSLYDKKI
-35 DVDFADALNQ
+35 DIDFADALNK
-45 HFKEALKNDSFP
+45 HFKEALKDNTFP
-57 NLLKQSNEALINK
+57 DLLNKSNETLISK
-70 AEILSNNLDEA
+70 AEILSANSIDEA
-81 INQDDKASIAKNL
+81 IDQDDKVSIAQTL

-112 ANLVSKKLKFL
+112 TNLVSKRLKFL
-123 NKQDENHNFEP
+123 SKQDESYKFEP

-144 ETLNE
+144 NSLDEAN
-149 THGLPLNKEGIKNLT
+149 GLPLNKEDIKSLA
-164 KNFSHA
+164 KNFSHT
-170 IMITAKQ
+170 IMATAEQ
-177 QYGLNTPLKLVKT
+177 QYRLNTPFKLVKT
-190 KDDERSVEHILT
+190 KGDERDAEQIL
-202 SDSHIIGKRI
+202 SANSHLIGKRI
-212 KVGDKSFSVGILN
+212 KVGDSSFGMGSLN
-225 DEIRQ
+225 DEAVQ

-243 VENREIITLKT
+243 VESREIITLKT

-302 LKFRNTLALIP
+302 LKFRNTLAHIP

-321 YKDKSL
+321 YKDKNI
-327 EQIISLGKN
+327 EQIIHMGKN
-336 DPKLSQV
+336 DAKLSQV

-351 VIQFFKYCY
+351 VVQFFKYCY

-390 KEEANAIFKI
+390 KEEAN
-400 VQNFKETNKSP
+400 T
-411 ITIQKYMIRVIQF
+411 
-424 FKYCYNSDYI
+424 
-434 SKSIINDL
+434 
-442 NVKVEINPMERKVL
+442 
-456 PYSKEEA
+456 
-463 NAIFKIVQNFKE
+463 IFKIVQNFKE
-475 TNKSPSKRI
+475 TNKSPSNRI
-484 NANDLYYIT
+484 SANDLYYIT

-646 VEMVSY
+646 VEMVCY

>member
-1 MKLDQG
+1 MIHLKNRNGIYYYRSVIAPNARKVLKCSRELSFSLGTYSILKARKSARIYDRYIYLITKAVDMKLNQG

-20 VDRSIKEHSLYDKKI
+20 IDKSIKEHSLYDKKI
-35 DVDFADALNQ
+35 DIDFADALNK
-45 HFKEALKNDSFP
+45 HFKEALKDNTFP
-57 NLLKQSNEALINK
+57 DLLNKSNETLISK
-70 AEILSNNLDEA
+70 AEILSANSIDEA
-81 INQDDKASIAKNL
+81 IDQDDKASIAQNL

-112 ANLVSKKLKFL
+112 TNLVSKRLKFL
-123 NKQDENHNFEP
+123 SKQDESYKFEP
-134 NDIDSFQDNI
+134 TGIDSFQDNI
-144 ETLNE
+144 NALDEAS
-149 THGLPLNKEGIKNLT
+149 GLPLNKEDIKSLA

-170 IMITAKQ
+170 IMVTAEQ
-177 QYGLNTPLKLVKT
+177 QYGLNTPFKLVKT
-190 KDDERSVEHILT
+190 KGDERSAEQILT
-202 SDSHIIGKRI
+202 SDSHLIGKRI
-212 KVGDKSFSVGILN
+212 KVGDSSFGMGSLN
-225 DEIRQ
+225 DEAVQ

-238 PSQRK
+238 TSQK
-243 VENREIITLKT
+243 KIESKEIITLKV

-302 LKFRNTLALIP
+302 LKFRNTLAHIP

-327 EQIISLGKN
+327 EQIIRIGKN
-336 DPKLSQV
+336 DAKLSQV

-351 VIQFFKYCY
+351 V
-360 NSDYISK
+360 
-367 SIINDLNV
+367 V
-375 KVEINPMERKVLPYS
+375 
-390 KEEANAIFKI
+390 
-400 VQNFKETNKSP
+400 
-411 ITIQKYMIRVIQF
+411 QF

-484 NANDLYYIT
+484 SANDLYYIT

-580 SQIQRKLISSD
+580 SQIQRKLISGD

-646 VEMVSY
+646 VEMVCY

>member
-1 MKLDQG
+1 MIHLKNRNGIYYYRSVIAPNARKVLKCSRELSFSLGTYSILKARKSARIYDRYIYLITKAVDMKLNQG

-20 VDRSIKEHSLYDKKI
+20 IDKSIKEHSLYDKKI
-35 DVDFADALNQ
+35 DIDFADALNK
-45 HFKEALKNDSFP
+45 HFKEALKDNTFP
-57 NLLKQSNEALINK
+57 DLLNKSNETLISK
-70 AEILSNNLDEA
+70 AEILSANSIDEA
-81 INQDDKASIAKNL
+81 IDQDDKASIAQNL

-112 ANLVSKKLKFL
+112 TNLVSKRLKFL
-123 NKQDENHNFEP
+123 SKQDESYKFEP
-134 NDIDSFQDNI
+134 TGIDSFQDNI
-144 ETLNE
+144 NALDEAS
-149 THGLPLNKEGIKNLT
+149 GLPLNKEDIKSLA

-170 IMITAKQ
+170 IMVTAEQ
-177 QYGLNTPLKLVKT
+177 QYGLNTPFKLVKT
-190 KDDERSVEHILT
+190 KGDERSAEQILT
-202 SDSHIIGKRI
+202 SDSHLIGKRI
-212 KVGDKSFSVGILN
+212 KVGDSSFGMGSLN
-225 DEIRQ
+225 DEAVQ

-238 PSQRK
+238 TSQK
-243 VENREIITLKT
+243 KIESKEIITLKV

-302 LKFRNTLALIP
+302 LKFRNTLAHIP

-327 EQIISLGKN
+327 EQIIRIGKN
-336 DPKLSQV
+336 DAKLSQV

-351 VIQFFKYCY
+351 VVQFFKYCY

-367 SIINDLNV
+367 SIV
-375 KVEINPMERKVLPYS
+375 
-390 KEEANAIFKI
+390 
-400 VQNFKETNKSP
+400 
-411 ITIQKYMIRVIQF
+411 
-424 FKYCYNSDYI
+424 
-434 SKSIINDL
+434 NDL

-484 NANDLYYIT
+484 SANDLYYIT

-511 RDIVQH
+511 CDIVQH
-517 NNVLCFSINR
+517 NNVLCFSVNR

-580 SQIQRKLISSD
+580 SQIQRKLISSN

-646 VEMVSY
+646 VEMVCY

>member
-1 MKLDQG
+1 MVHLKNRNGIYYYRSVIAPNARKVLKCSRELSFSLGTCSILKARKSARIYDRYIYLITKAVDMKLNQG

-20 VDRSIKEHSLYDKKI
+20 IDKSIKEHSLYDKKI
-35 DVDFADALNQ
+35 DIDFADALNR
-45 HFKEALKNDSFP
+45 HFKEALKDNAFP
-57 NLLKQSNEALINK
+57 DLLNKSNETLISK
-70 AEILSNNLDEA
+70 AEILSANSIDEA
-81 INQDDKASIAKNL
+81 IDQDDKANIAQTL

-112 ANLVSKKLKFL
+112 TNLVSKRLKFL
-123 NKQDENHNFEP
+123 SKQDESYSFEP

-144 ETLNE
+144 NALDEAN
-149 THGLPLNKEGIKNLT
+149 GLPLKKEDIKSLA

-170 IMITAKQ
+170 IMATAEQ
-177 QYGLNTPLKLVKT
+177 QYGLNTPFKLVKT
-190 KDDERSVEHILT
+190 KGDERSVEQIL
-202 SDSHIIGKRI
+202 SSNSHLIGKRI
-212 KVGDKSFSVGILN
+212 KVGDSSFAVGSLN
-225 DEIRQ
+225 NEAVQ

-238 PSQRK
+238 TSQKK
-243 VENREIITLKT
+243 VESREIITLKT

-289 PSKDITTISRDDL
+289 PNKDITTISRDDL
-302 LKFRNTLALIP
+302 LKFRNTLAHIP

-327 EQIISLGKN
+327 EQIIHIGKN
-336 DPKLSQV
+336 DAKLSQV

-351 VIQFFKYCY
+351 VVQFFKYCY

-367 SIINDLNV
+367 SIV
-375 KVEINPMERKVLPYS
+375 
-390 KEEANAIFKI
+390 
-400 VQNFKETNKSP
+400 
-411 ITIQKYMIRVIQF
+411 
-424 FKYCYNSDYI
+424 
-434 SKSIINDL
+434 NDL

-484 NANDLYYIT
+484 SANDLYYIT

-545 SKLIELGLMEF
+545 SKLIEFGLMEF

-646 VEMVSY
+646 VEMVCY

>member
-1 MKLDQG
+1 MVHLKNRNGIYYYRSVIAPNARKVLKCSRELSFSLGTYSILKARKSARIYDRYIYLITKAVDMKLNQG

-20 VDRSIKEHSLYDKKI
+20 IDKSIKEHSLYDKKI
-35 DVDFADALNQ
+35 DIDFADALNK
-45 HFKEALKNDSFP
+45 HFKEALKDNTFP
-57 NLLKQSNEALINK
+57 DLLNKSNETLISK
-70 AEILSNNLDEA
+70 AEILSANSIDEV
-81 INQDDKASIAKNL
+81 IDQDDKASIAQNL

-112 ANLVSKKLKFL
+112 TNLVSKRLKFL
-123 NKQDENHNFEP
+123 SKQDESYKFEP
-134 NDIDSFQDNI
+134 TGIDSFQDNI
-144 ETLNE
+144 NALDEAS
-149 THGLPLNKEGIKNLT
+149 GLPLNKEDIKSLA

-170 IMITAKQ
+170 IMVTAEQ
-177 QYGLNTPLKLVKT
+177 QYGLNTPFKLVKT
-190 KDDERSVEHILT
+190 KGDERSAEQILT
-202 SDSHIIGKRI
+202 SDSHLIGKRI
-212 KVGDKSFSVGILN
+212 KVGDSSFGMGSLN
-225 DEIRQ
+225 DEAVQ

-238 PSQRK
+238 PSQK
-243 VENREIITLKT
+243 KIESKEIITLKA

-327 EQIISLGKN
+327 EQIIRIGKN
-336 DPKLSQV
+336 DAKLSQV

-351 VIQFFKYCY
+351 VVQFFKYCY

-367 SIINDLNV
+367 SIV
-375 KVEINPMERKVLPYS
+375 
-390 KEEANAIFKI
+390 
-400 VQNFKETNKSP
+400 
-411 ITIQKYMIRVIQF
+411 
-424 FKYCYNSDYI
+424 
-434 SKSIINDL
+434 NDL

-484 NANDLYYIT
+484 SANDLYYIT

-580 SQIQRKLISSD
+580 SQIQRKLISSN

-646 VEMVSY
+646 VEMVCY

>member
-1 MKLDQG
+1 MVHLKNRNGIYYYRSVIAPNARKVLKCSRELSFSLGTYSLLKARKSARIYDRYIYLITKAVDMKLNQG

-20 VDRSIKEHSLYDKKI
+20 IDKSIKEHSLYDKKI
-35 DVDFADALNQ
+35 DIEFADALNR
-45 HFKEALKNDSFP
+45 HFKEALKDNTFP
-57 NLLKQSNEALINK
+57 DLLNKSNETLNSMAK
-70 AEILSNNLDEA
+70 ILSNSLDKA
-81 INQDDKASIAKNL
+81 IDQDDKASIAQTL

-112 ANLVSKKLKFL
+112 TNLVSKRLKFL
-123 NKQDENHNFEP
+123 SKQDESYKFEP
-134 NDIDSFQDNI
+134 TGIDSFQDNI
-144 ETLNE
+144 NALDEAN
-149 THGLPLNKEGIKNLT
+149 GLPLKKEDIKNLA

-170 IMITAKQ
+170 IMATAEQ
-177 QYGLNTPLKLVKT
+177 QYGLNTPFKLVKT
-190 KDDERSVEHILT
+190 KGDERSAEQIL
-202 SDSHIIGKRI
+202 SANSHLIGKRI
-212 KVGDKSFSVGILN
+212 KVGDSCFGMGSLN
-225 DEIRQ
+225 DEIVQ

-243 VENREIITLKT
+243 VESREIITLKT

-261 NTSVSQKWSSSTMD
+261 NTSVSQKWSSSTMY

-289 PSKDITTISRDDL
+289 PNKDITSISRDDL
-302 LKFRNTLALIP
+302 LKFRNTLAHIP

-327 EQIISLGKN
+327 EQIIHMGKN
-336 DPKLSQV
+336 DAKLSQV

-351 VIQFFKYCY
+351 VVQFFKYCY

-367 SIINDLNV
+367 SIVNDL
-375 KVEINPMERKVLPYS
+375 S
-390 KEEANAIFKI
+390 
-400 VQNFKETNKSP
+400 
-411 ITIQKYMIRVIQF
+411 
-424 FKYCYNSDYI
+424 
-434 SKSIINDL
+434 
-442 NVKVEINPMERKVL
+442 VKVEINPMERKVL

-484 NANDLYYIT
+484 SANDLYYIT

-527 DDGKSTKNI
+527 EDGKSTKNI

-619 IVGHEKQYKILLG
+619 IIGHEKQYKILLG

-646 VEMVSY
+646 VEMVCY

>member
-1 MKLDQG
+1 MKLNQG

-20 VDRSIKEHSLYDKKI
+20 VDKSIKEHSLYDKKI

-45 HFKEALKNDSFP
+45 HFKEALKNDGFP

-81 INQDDKASIAKNL
+81 IDQDDKASIAQTL

-112 ANLVSKKLKFL
+112 TNLVSKKLKFL
-123 NKQDENHNFEP
+123 NKQDENYRFES
-134 NDIDSFQDNI
+134 NNIDSFQDNI

-170 IMITAKQ
+170 IMTTAKQ

-190 KDDERSVEHILT
+190 KDDERSVEQILT
-202 SDSHIIGKRI
+202 SGSHIIGKRI
-212 KVGDKSFSVGILN
+212 KVGDKSFSVGVLN
-225 DEIRQ
+225 NEIRQ

-238 PSQRK
+238 TSQRN
-243 VENREIITLKT
+243 VESKEIITLKT
-254 AFENFTA
+254 AFENFIA
-261 NTSVSQKWSSSTMD
+261 NTSISQKWSNSTMD

-280 GNILFKFFH
+280 GNILFKFFN
-289 PSKDITTISRDDL
+289 PNKEITAISRDDL

-327 EQIISLGKN
+327 EQIIHIGKN
-336 DPKLSQV
+336 NPKLSQV

-367 SIINDLNV
+367 SILNDLNV

-390 KEEANAIFKI
+390 KNEAN
-400 VQNFKETNKSP
+400 T
-411 ITIQKYMIRVIQF
+411 
-424 FKYCYNSDYI
+424 
-434 SKSIINDL
+434 
-442 NVKVEINPMERKVL
+442 
-456 PYSKEEA
+456 
-463 NAIFKIVQNFKE
+463 IFKIVQNFKE

-511 RDIVQH
+511 RDIVYH

-536 NSIRLVPVH
+536 TIRLVPVH

-556 VKQRASANKSIF
+556 VKQRASTNKSIF

>member
-411 ITIQKYMIRVIQF
+411 
-424 FKYCYNSDYI
+424 
-434 SKSIINDL
+434 
-442 NVKVEINPMERKVL
+442 
-456 PYSKEEA
+456 
-463 NAIFKIVQNFKE
+463 
-475 TNKSPSKRI
+475 SKRI

>member
-1 MKLDQG
+1 MVHLKNRNGIYYYRSVIAPNARKVLKCSRELSFSLGTYSLLKARKSARIYDRYIYLITKAVDMKLNQG

-20 VDRSIKEHSLYDKKI
+20 VDKSIKEPSLYDKKI
-35 DVDFADALNQ
+35 DIEFADALNR

-57 NLLKQSNEALINK
+57 DLLNKSNETLNGMAK
-70 AEILSNNLDEA
+70 ILSNSPDEA
-81 INQDDKASIAKNL
+81 IDQDDKASIAQTL
-94 LEKHILSLNYLI
+94 LEKHILFLNYLI

-112 ANLVSKKLKFL
+112 TNLVSKRLKFL
-123 NKQDENHNFEP
+123 SKQDESYKFEP

-144 ETLNE
+144 NSLDEAS
-149 THGLPLNKEGIKNLT
+149 GLPLNKEDIKSLA

-170 IMITAKQ
+170 IMVTAEQ
-177 QYGLNTPLKLVKT
+177 QYGLNTPFKLVKT
-190 KDDERSVEHILT
+190 KGDERSAEQILT
-202 SDSHIIGKRI
+202 SDSHLIGKRI
-212 KVGDKSFSVGILN
+212 KVGDSSFGMGSLN
-225 DEIRQ
+225 DEAVQ

-238 PSQRK
+238 TSQK
-243 VENREIITLKT
+243 KIESKEIITLKT

-302 LKFRNTLALIP
+302 LKFRNTLAHIP

-327 EQIISLGKN
+327 EQIIHIGKN
-336 DPKLSQV
+336 DAKLSQV

-351 VIQFFKYCY
+351 VVQFFKYCY

-367 SIINDLNV
+367 SIVNDLSV

-390 KEEANAIFKI
+390 KEEAN
-400 VQNFKETNKSP
+400 T
-411 ITIQKYMIRVIQF
+411 
-424 FKYCYNSDYI
+424 
-434 SKSIINDL
+434 
-442 NVKVEINPMERKVL
+442 
-456 PYSKEEA
+456 
-463 NAIFKIVQNFKE
+463 IFKIVQNFKE

-484 NANDLYYIT
+484 SVNDLYYIT

-517 NNVLCFSINR
+517 NNVLCFSVNR

-646 VEMVSY
+646 VEMVCY

>member
-1 MKLDQG
+1 MVHLKNRNGIYYYRSVIAPNARKFLKCSRELSFSLGTCSILKARKSARIYDRYIYLITKAVDMKLNQG

-20 VDRSIKEHSLYDKKI
+20 VDNSIKEHSLYDKKI
-35 DVDFADALNQ
+35 DIDFADALNK
-45 HFKEALKNDSFP
+45 HFKEALKDNTFP
-57 NLLKQSNEALINK
+57 DLLNKSNETLNSMAK
-70 AEILSNNLDEA
+70 ILSNSLDKA
-81 INQDDKASIAKNL
+81 IDQDDKASIAQTL

-112 ANLVSKKLKFL
+112 TNLVSKRLKFL
-123 NKQDENHNFEP
+123 SKQDESYRFEP

-144 ETLNE
+144 NALDEAS
-149 THGLPLNKEGIKNLT
+149 GLPLNKEDIKSLA

-170 IMITAKQ
+170 IMATAEQ
-177 QYGLNTPLKLVKT
+177 QYGLNTPFKLVKT
-190 KDDERSVEHILT
+190 KGDERGAEQIL
-202 SDSHIIGKRI
+202 SSNSHLIGKRI
-212 KVGDKSFSVGILN
+212 KVGDSSFGMGSLN
-225 DEIRQ
+225 DEAVQ

-243 VENREIITLKT
+243 VESREIITLKT

-289 PSKDITTISRDDL
+289 PSKDITAISRDDL
-302 LKFRNTLALIP
+302 LKFRNTLSLIP

-327 EQIISLGKN
+327 EQIIRIGKN
-336 DPKLSQV
+336 DAKLSQV

-351 VIQFFKYCY
+351 VVQFFKYCY

-367 SIINDLNV
+367 SIVNDLNV

-390 KEEANAIFKI
+390 KEEANTIFKI
-400 VQNFKETNKSP
+400 VQNFKD
-411 ITIQKYMIRVIQF
+411 I
-424 FKYCYNSDYI
+424 
-434 SKSIINDL
+434 
-442 NVKVEINPMERKVL
+442 
-456 PYSKEEA
+456 
-463 NAIFKIVQNFKE
+463 
-475 TNKSPSKRI
+475 NKSPSKRI
-484 NANDLYYIT
+484 SANDLYYIT

-545 SKLIELGLMEF
+545 SKLIKLGLMEF

-568 KVSNKDFSEIFR
+568 KVGNKDFSEIFR

-646 VEMVSY
+646 VEMVRY

>member
-1 MKLDQG
+1 MRLNQG

-20 VDRSIKEHSLYDKKI
+20 IDKSIKEHSFYDKKI
-35 DVDFADALNQ
+35 DIEFADALNK
-45 HFKEALKNDSFP
+45 HFKEALKDNTFP
-57 NLLKQSNEALINK
+57 DLLNKSNETLNSMAK
-70 AEILSNNLDEA
+70 ILSNSLDKA
-81 INQDDKASIAKNL
+81 IDQDDKASIAQTL

-112 ANLVSKKLKFL
+112 TNLVSKRLKFL
-123 NKQDENHNFEP
+123 SKQDESYIFEP

-144 ETLNE
+144 NDLDEAN
-149 THGLPLNKEGIKNLT
+149 GLPLKKEDIKSLA

-170 IMITAKQ
+170 IMATAEQ
-177 QYGLNTPLKLVKT
+177 QYGLNTPFKLVKT
-190 KDDERSVEHILT
+190 KGDERSAEQILT
-202 SDSHIIGKRI
+202 SDSHLIGKRI
-212 KVGDKSFSVGILN
+212 KVGDSSFDMGSLS
-225 DEIRQ
+225 DEAVQ

-243 VENREIITLKT
+243 VESREIITLKT

-261 NTSVSQKWSSSTMD
+261 NTSVSQKWSSGTMD

-289 PSKDITTISRDDL
+289 PNKDITSISRDDL
-302 LKFRNTLALIP
+302 LKFRNTLAHIP

-327 EQIISLGKN
+327 EQIIRIGKN
-336 DPKLSQV
+336 DAKLSQV

-351 VIQFFKYCY
+351 VVQFFKYCY

-367 SIINDLNV
+367 SIV
-375 KVEINPMERKVLPYS
+375 
-390 KEEANAIFKI
+390 
-400 VQNFKETNKSP
+400 
-411 ITIQKYMIRVIQF
+411 
-424 FKYCYNSDYI
+424 
-434 SKSIINDL
+434 NDL

-484 NANDLYYIT
+484 SANDLYYIT

-511 RDIVQH
+511 RDILQH
-517 NNVLCFSINR
+517 NNILCFSINR

-545 SKLIELGLMEF
+545 SKLIEFGLMEF

-632 TYATNINASVLKAK
+632 TYATNIDASVLKAK
-646 VEMVSY
+646 VEMVCY

>member
-1 MKLDQG
+1 MKLNQG

-20 VDRSIKEHSLYDKKI
+20 VDKSIKEYSLYDKKI
-35 DVDFADALNQ
+35 DIDFADALNR
-45 HFKEALKNDSFP
+45 HFKEALKDNTFP
-57 NLLKQSNEALINK
+57 DLLNKSNETLNSMAK
-70 AEILSNNLDEA
+70 ILSNSLDKA
-81 INQDDKASIAKNL
+81 IDQDDKASIAQTL

-112 ANLVSKKLKFL
+112 TNLVSKRLKFL
-123 NKQDENHNFEP
+123 SKQDESYSFEP

-144 ETLNE
+144 NSLDETN
-149 THGLPLNKEGIKNLT
+149 GLPLNKEDIKSLA

-170 IMITAKQ
+170 IMATAEQ
-177 QYGLNTPLKLVKT
+177 QYGLNTPFKLVKT
-190 KDDERSVEHILT
+190 KGDERSVEQILT
-202 SDSHIIGKRI
+202 SNSHLIGKRI
-212 KVGDKSFSVGILN
+212 KVGDSSFAVGSLN
-225 DEIRQ
+225 DEAVQ

-243 VENREIITLKT
+243 VESREIITLKT

-302 LKFRNTLALIP
+302 LKFRNTLAHIP

-327 EQIISLGKN
+327 EQIIRIGKN
-336 DPKLSQV
+336 DAKLSQV

-351 VIQFFKYCY
+351 VVQFFKYCY

-367 SIINDLNV
+367 SIV
-375 KVEINPMERKVLPYS
+375 
-390 KEEANAIFKI
+390 
-400 VQNFKETNKSP
+400 
-411 ITIQKYMIRVIQF
+411 
-424 FKYCYNSDYI
+424 
-434 SKSIINDL
+434 NDL

-484 NANDLYYIT
+484 SANDLYYIT

-517 NNVLCFSINR
+517 NNVLCFSVNR

-556 VKQRASANKSIF
+556 VKQRASVNKSIF

-646 VEMVSY
+646 VEMVCY

>member
-1 MKLDQG
+1 MVHLKNRNGIYYYRSVIAPNARKFLKCSRELSFSLGTCSILKARKSARIYDRYIYLITKAVDMKLNKG

-20 VDRSIKEHSLYDKKI
+20 VNKSIKEHSLYDKKI
-35 DVDFADALNQ
+35 DIDFADALNR
-45 HFKEALKNDSFP
+45 HFKEALKDNTFP
-57 NLLKQSNEALINK
+57 DLLNKSNETLISK
-70 AEILSNNLDEA
+70 AEILSANSIDEA
-81 INQDDKASIAKNL
+81 IDQDDKASIAQTL

-112 ANLVSKKLKFL
+112 TNLVSKRLKFL
-123 NKQDENHNFEP
+123 SKQDESYKFEP
-134 NDIDSFQDNI
+134 NDIESFQDNI
-144 ETLNE
+144 NSLDETS
-149 THGLPLNKEGIKNLT
+149 GLPLNKEDIKSLA

-170 IMITAKQ
+170 IMVTAEQ
-177 QYGLNTPLKLVKT
+177 QYGLNTPFKLVKT
-190 KDDERSVEHILT
+190 KGDERSAEQILT
-202 SDSHIIGKRI
+202 SDSHLIGKRI
-212 KVGDKSFSVGILN
+212 KVGDSSFGMGSLN
-225 DEIRQ
+225 DEAVQ

-238 PSQRK
+238 TSQK
-243 VENREIITLKT
+243 KIESKEIITLKV

-302 LKFRNTLALIP
+302 LKFRNTLAHIP

-327 EQIISLGKN
+327 EQIIRIGKN
-336 DPKLSQV
+336 DAKLSQV

-351 VIQFFKYCY
+351 VVQFFKYCY

-367 SIINDLNV
+367 SIV
-375 KVEINPMERKVLPYS
+375 
-390 KEEANAIFKI
+390 
-400 VQNFKETNKSP
+400 
-411 ITIQKYMIRVIQF
+411 
-424 FKYCYNSDYI
+424 
-434 SKSIINDL
+434 NDL

-484 NANDLYYIT
+484 SANDLYYIT

-511 RDIVQH
+511 CDIVQH
-517 NNVLCFSINR
+517 NNVLCFSVNR

-580 SQIQRKLISSD
+580 SQIQRKLISSN

-646 VEMVSY
+646 VEMVCY

>member
-1 MKLDQG
+1 MGTYSLLKARKSARIYDRYIYLITKAVDMKLNQG

-20 VDRSIKEHSLYDKKI
+20 IDKSIKEHSLYDKKI
-35 DVDFADALNQ
+35 DIEFADALNR
-45 HFKEALKNDSFP
+45 HFKEALKDNTFP
-57 NLLKQSNEALINK
+57 DLLNKSNETLISK
-70 AEILSNNLDEA
+70 AEILSANSIDET
-81 INQDDKASIAKNL
+81 IDQDDKASIAQTL

-112 ANLVSKKLKFL
+112 TNLVSKRLKFL
-123 NKQDENHNFEP
+123 SKQDESYKFEP
-134 NDIDSFQDNI
+134 NDIESFQDNI
-144 ETLNE
+144 NSLDETS
-149 THGLPLNKEGIKNLT
+149 GLPLNKEDIKSLA

-170 IMITAKQ
+170 IMTTAEQ
-177 QYGLNTPLKLVKT
+177 QYGLNTPFKLVKT
-190 KDDERSVEHILT
+190 KGDERDAEQILT
-202 SDSHIIGKRI
+202 SDSHLIGKRI
-212 KVGDKSFSVGILN
+212 KVGDSSFGMGSLK
-225 DEIRQ
+225 DEAVQ

-238 PSQRK
+238 PSQK
-243 VENREIITLKT
+243 KIESKDIITLKT

-302 LKFRNTLALIP
+302 LKFRNTLAHIP

-327 EQIISLGKN
+327 EQIIRIGKN
-336 DPKLSQV
+336 DTKLSQV

-351 VIQFFKYCY
+351 VVQFFKYCY

-367 SIINDLNV
+367 SIVNDLNV

-390 KEEANAIFKI
+390 KEEAN
-400 VQNFKETNKSP
+400 V
-411 ITIQKYMIRVIQF
+411 
-424 FKYCYNSDYI
+424 
-434 SKSIINDL
+434 
-442 NVKVEINPMERKVL
+442 
-456 PYSKEEA
+456 
-463 NAIFKIVQNFKE
+463 IFKIVQNFKE

-484 NANDLYYIT
+484 SANDLYYIT

-632 TYATNINASVLKAK
+632 TYATNINTSVLKAK
-646 VEMVSY
+646 VEMVCY

>member
-1 MKLDQG
+1 MIHLKNRNGIYYYRSVVKPKVRKVLKCSRELCFSLGTCSILKARKSARIYDRYIYLITKAVDMKLDQG

-35 DVDFADALNQ
+35 DVDFADALNK

-57 NLLKQSNEALINK
+57 NLLKQSNEALVNK

-81 INQDDKASIAKNL
+81 IDQDDKASIAQTL

-112 ANLVSKKLKFL
+112 TNLVSKKLKFL
-123 NKQDENHNFEP
+123 NKQDENHNFDL

-170 IMITAKQ
+170 IITTAKQ
-177 QYGLNTPLKLVKT
+177 QYGLNTPVKLVKT
-190 KDDERSVEHILT
+190 KDDERSVEQILT

-238 PSQRK
+238 TSQRN
-243 VENREIITLKT
+243 VESKEIITLKT
-254 AFENFTA
+254 AFENFIA
-261 NTSVSQKWSSSTMD
+261 NTSISQKWSNSTMD

-280 GNILFKFFH
+280 GNILFKFFN
-289 PSKDITTISRDDL
+289 PNKEITAISRDDL

-367 SIINDLNV
+367 SIVNDLNV

-390 KEEANAIFKI
+390 KDEANTIFKI
-400 VQNFKETNKSP
+400 VQNFKE
-411 ITIQKYMIRVIQF
+411 
-424 FKYCYNSDYI
+424 
-434 SKSIINDL
+434 
-442 NVKVEINPMERKVL
+442 
-456 PYSKEEA
+456 A
-463 NAIFKIVQNFKE
+463 
-475 TNKSPSKRI
+475 NKSPSKRI

-511 RDIVQH
+511 RDIMQH

-545 SKLIELGLMEF
+545 SKLVELGLMEF
-556 VKQRASANKSIF
+556 VKQRASTNKSIF
-568 KVSNKDFSEIFR
+568 KVNNKDFSEIFR

-646 VEMVSY
+646 VKMVSY

>member
-1 MKLDQG
+1 MVHLKNRNGIYYYRSVIAPNARKVLKCSRELSFSLGTYSILKARKSARIYDRYIYLITKAVDMKLNQG

-20 VDRSIKEHSLYDKKI
+20 IDKSIKEHSLYDKKI
-35 DVDFADALNQ
+35 DIDFADALNK
-45 HFKEALKNDSFP
+45 HFKEALKDNTFP
-57 NLLKQSNEALINK
+57 DLLNKSNETLISK
-70 AEILSNNLDEA
+70 AEILSANSIDEA
-81 INQDDKASIAKNL
+81 IDQDDKASIAQNL

-112 ANLVSKKLKFL
+112 TNLVSKRLKFL
-123 NKQDENHNFEP
+123 SKQDESYKFEP
-134 NDIDSFQDNI
+134 TGIDSFQDNI
-144 ETLNE
+144 NALDEAS
-149 THGLPLNKEGIKNLT
+149 GLPLNKEDIKSLA

-170 IMITAKQ
+170 IMVTAEQ
-177 QYGLNTPLKLVKT
+177 QYGLNTPFKLVKT
-190 KDDERSVEHILT
+190 KGDERSAEQILT
-202 SDSHIIGKRI
+202 SDSHLIGKRI
-212 KVGDKSFSVGILN
+212 KVGDSSFGMGSLN
-225 DEIRQ
+225 DEAVQ

-238 PSQRK
+238 PSQK
-243 VENREIITLKT
+243 KIESKEIITLKA

-289 PSKDITTISRDDL
+289 PSNDITTISRDDL

-327 EQIISLGKN
+327 EQIIRIGKN
-336 DPKLSQV
+336 DAKLSQV

-351 VIQFFKYCY
+351 VVQFFKYCY

-367 SIINDLNV
+367 SIV
-375 KVEINPMERKVLPYS
+375 
-390 KEEANAIFKI
+390 
-400 VQNFKETNKSP
+400 
-411 ITIQKYMIRVIQF
+411 
-424 FKYCYNSDYI
+424 
-434 SKSIINDL
+434 NDL

-484 NANDLYYIT
+484 SANDLYYIT

-580 SQIQRKLISSD
+580 SQIQRKLISSN

-646 VEMVSY
+646 VEMVCY

>member
-1 MKLDQG
+1 MKLNKG

-20 VDRSIKEHSLYDKKI
+20 VDKSIKEHSLYDKKI
-35 DVDFADALNQ
+35 DIDFADALNR
-45 HFKEALKNDSFP
+45 HFKEALKDNAFP
-57 NLLKQSNEALINK
+57 DLLNKSNETLISK
-70 AEILSNNLDEA
+70 AEILSANSIDEA
-81 INQDDKASIAKNL
+81 IDQDDKASIAQNL

-106 SKLDKS
+106 ARLDKS
-112 ANLVSKKLKFL
+112 TNLVSKRLKFL
-123 NKQDENHNFEP
+123 SKQDESYKFEP

-144 ETLNE
+144 NSLDEAS
-149 THGLPLNKEGIKNLT
+149 GLPLNKEDIKSLA

-170 IMITAKQ
+170 IMVTAEQ
-177 QYGLNTPLKLVKT
+177 QYGLNTPFKLVKT
-190 KDDERSVEHILT
+190 KGDERNAEQIL
-202 SDSHIIGKRI
+202 SANSHLIGKRI
-212 KVGDKSFSVGILN
+212 KVGDSCFGMGRLN
-225 DEIRQ
+225 DEAVQ

-238 PSQRK
+238 PSQK
-243 VENREIITLKT
+243 KIESREIITLKT

-275 LVNIV
+275 LVKIV

-302 LKFRNTLALIP
+302 LKFRNTLAHIP

-327 EQIISLGKN
+327 EQIIRIGKN
-336 DPKLSQV
+336 DAKLSQV

-351 VIQFFKYCY
+351 VVQFFKYCY

-367 SIINDLNV
+367 SIVND
-375 KVEINPMERKVLPYS
+375 
-390 KEEANAIFKI
+390 
-400 VQNFKETNKSP
+400 Q
-411 ITIQKYMIRVIQF
+411 
-424 FKYCYNSDYI
+424 
-434 SKSIINDL
+434 

-484 NANDLYYIT
+484 SANDLYYIT

-511 RDIVQH
+511 RDIVQQ
-517 NNVLCFSINR
+517 NNVFCFSVNR

-646 VEMVSY
+646 VEMVCY

>member
-1 MKLDQG
+1 MVHLKNRNGIYYYRSVIAPNARKVLKCSRELSFSLGTYSILKARKSARIYDRYIYLITKAVDMKLNQG

-20 VDRSIKEHSLYDKKI
+20 VDKSIKEHSLYDKKI
-35 DVDFADALNQ
+35 DIDFADALNK
-45 HFKEALKNDSFP
+45 HFKEALKDNTFP
-57 NLLKQSNEALINK
+57 DLLNKSNETLISK
-70 AEILSNNLDEA
+70 AEILSANSMDET
-81 INQDDKASIAKNL
+81 IDQDDKASIAQTL

-112 ANLVSKKLKFL
+112 TNLVSKRLKFL
-123 NKQDENHNFEP
+123 SKQDESYKFEP
-134 NDIDSFQDNI
+134 TGIDSFQDNI
-144 ETLNE
+144 NALDEAN
-149 THGLPLNKEGIKNLT
+149 GLPLKKEDIKSLA
-164 KNFSHA
+164 KNFSHV
-170 IMITAKQ
+170 IMATAEQ
-177 QYGLNTPLKLVKT
+177 QYGLNTPFKLVKT
-190 KDDERSVEHILT
+190 KGDERGAEQIL
-202 SDSHIIGKRI
+202 SSNSHLIGKRI
-212 KVGDKSFSVGILN
+212 KVGDSSFGMGSLN
-225 DEIRQ
+225 DEAVQ

-238 PSQRK
+238 TSQK
-243 VENREIITLKT
+243 KIESREIITLKT

-289 PSKDITTISRDDL
+289 PNKDITSISRDDL
-302 LKFRNTLALIP
+302 LKFRNTLAHIP

-321 YKDKSL
+321 YKDKNL
-327 EQIISLGKN
+327 EQIIRIGKN
-336 DPKLSQV
+336 DAKLSQV

-351 VIQFFKYCY
+351 VVQFFKYCY

-367 SIINDLNV
+367 SIVNGLSV

-390 KEEANAIFKI
+390 KEEAN
-400 VQNFKETNKSP
+400 T
-411 ITIQKYMIRVIQF
+411 
-424 FKYCYNSDYI
+424 
-434 SKSIINDL
+434 
-442 NVKVEINPMERKVL
+442 
-456 PYSKEEA
+456 
-463 NAIFKIVQNFKE
+463 IFKIVQNFKE

-484 NANDLYYIT
+484 SANDLYYIT

-517 NNVLCFSINR
+517 NNVLCFSVNR

-646 VEMVSY
+646 VEMVCY

>member
-1 MKLDQG
+1 MKLNQG

-20 VDRSIKEHSLYDKKI
+20 VDKSIKEHSLYDKKI

-45 HFKEALKNDSFP
+45 HFKEALKNDGFP

-81 INQDDKASIAKNL
+81 IDQDDKASIAQTL

-112 ANLVSKKLKFL
+112 TNLVSKKLKFL
-123 NKQDENHNFEP
+123 NKQDENYRFES
-134 NDIDSFQDNI
+134 NNIDSFQDNI

-170 IMITAKQ
+170 IMTTAKQ

-190 KDDERSVEHILT
+190 KDDERSVEQILT
-202 SDSHIIGKRI
+202 SGSHIIGKRI

-238 PSQRK
+238 TSQRN
-243 VENREIITLKT
+243 VENKEIITLKT
-254 AFENFTA
+254 AFENFIA
-261 NTSVSQKWSSSTMD
+261 NTSISQKWSNSTMD

-280 GNILFKFFH
+280 GNILFKFFN
-289 PSKDITTISRDDL
+289 PNKDIAAISRDDL

-321 YKDKSL
+321 YKDKNL
-327 EQIISLGKN
+327 EQIIRIGKN

-367 SIINDLNV
+367 SIVNDLNV

-390 KEEANAIFKI
+390 KEEANTIFKI
-400 VQNFKETNKSP
+400 VQNFKE
-411 ITIQKYMIRVIQF
+411 I
-424 FKYCYNSDYI
+424 
-434 SKSIINDL
+434 
-442 NVKVEINPMERKVL
+442 
-456 PYSKEEA
+456 
-463 NAIFKIVQNFKE
+463 
-475 TNKSPSKRI
+475 NKSPSKRI

-511 RDIVQH
+511 SDIIYH

-556 VKQRASANKSIF
+556 VKQRASSNKSIF

-580 SQIQRKLISSD
+580 SQIQRKLISSN